1 MCDSDSGLS
10 ISMNGSQNDSPT
22 QGLVFIRVTMPD
34 ETSETFSFS
43 PTDLIVDVKLTAI
56 KRSSSCLKDE
66 LNYGLFLPPSKGKA
80 GKFLQE
86 DRMLLDYPFE
96 GSVGHLE
103 LKYKQRVYRVLRT
116 NVNKLRKINTKSC
129 HFAYDNHNN
138 WETFL
143 VLDTSWS
150 FSRLFY
156 SSINSTCMNMES
168 NYNYFSLM
176 N

>member
-1 MCDSDSGLS
+1 
-10 ISMNGSQNDSPT
+10 MNGSQNDSPT

-34 ETSETFSFS
+34 ETSEVIQYLCDNLLKTFSFS

-103 LKYKQRVYRVLRT
+103 VILYFRCYL
-116 NVNKLRKINTKSC
+116 
-129 HFAYDNHNN
+129 F
-138 WETFL
+138 
-143 VLDTSWS
+143 
-150 FSRLFY
+150 FS
-156 SSINSTCMNMES
+156 
-168 NYNYFSLM
+168 
-176 N
+176 